1 MLPHPACHDSP
12 SRRRGRGGA
21 GEKGQWG
28 RGGVVQELARRLGRA
43 DKGGRRDW
51 GKREESRD
59 GEEICEIVK

>member
-1 MLPHPACHDSP
+1 M
-12 SRRRGRGGA
+12 
-21 GEKGQWG
+21 QWG